1 MQQAAAE
8 QTFIARF
15 SRATGQLGVVAVLA
29 MVCVFIGWFFTDT
42 QTIASMGP
50 LVHTVRFYGFA
61 DAIANPLRLFVGSEV
76 TSATIAFSVVCIGC
90 ILAPLL
96 PHWAGNR
103 ALWPAYCAP
112 LLLIIVIGLTLYFR
126 ASHDLFS
133 SSDDADA
140 VSRDLVRLANDLV
153 NKGGQLVARHVAIGL
168 GGYLGIIGSVVLAV
182 WGFRLVR
189 PRDDLR

>member
-1 MQQAAAE
+1 MQEATAG
-8 QTFIARF
+8 QTFVDRL
-15 SRATGQLGVVAVLA
+15 SRATGQLGVVTVLA
-29 MVCVFIGWFFTDT
+29 MLCVFIGWFFTDT
-42 QTIASMGP
+42 VVASMGP
-50 LVHTVRFYGFA
+50 LVHTVRFFSCA
-61 DAIANPLRLFVGSEV
+61 DAIANPLRLFTGSDV
-76 TSATIAFSVVCIGC
+76 TNATIAFSVLCIAC

-112 LLLIIVIGLTLYFR
+112 LLLIIIIGLILYFR
-126 ASHDLFS
+126 ASHDLFATP
-133 SSDDADA
+133 DDADA

-168 GGYLGIIGSVVLAV
+168 GGYLGVIGSVVLAF

-189 PRDDLR
+189 PREGLR

>member
-1 MQQAAAE
+1 MQPATADE
-8 QTFIARF
+8 GFLDRLT
-15 SRATGQLGVVAVLA
+15 RATGQLGFVTVLA
-29 MVCVFIGWFFTDT
+29 MLCVFIGWFFTDT
-42 QTIASMGP
+42 IVASVGP
-50 LVHTVRFYGFA
+50 LVHSVRFYALA
-61 DAIANPLRLFVGSEV
+61 DAVGNPLRLFMGGDV
-76 TSATIAFSVVCIGC
+76 TSATIAFSVLCLAC

-112 LLLIIVIGLTLYFR
+112 LLLIVVVGLILYFR
-126 ASHDLFS
+126 ASHDLFTS
-133 SSDDADA
+133 ADDADP
-140 VSRDLVRLANDLV
+140 VNRDLVRLANDLI

-168 GGYLGIIGSVVLAV
+168 GAYLGFIGSLVLAV

>member
-1 MQQAAAE
+1 MQQAAAG
-8 QTFIARF
+8 QNSLDRLT
-15 SRATGQLGVVAVLA
+15 RAAGQLGIVTVLA

-42 QTIASMGP
+42 VVASMGP

-61 DAIANPLRLFVGSEV
+61 DAIGNPLRLFAGSGV
-76 TSATIAFSVVCIGC
+76 TSATIAFSVLCIGC

-112 LLLIIVIGLTLYFR
+112 LLLIIIIGLTLYFR
-126 ASHDLFS
+126 ASHDLFTTG
-133 SSDDADA
+133 DDADP
-140 VSRDLVRLANDLV
+140 VHRDFVRLANDLV
-153 NKGGQLVARHVAIGL
+153 NKGGQLVAHHVAIGL
-168 GGYLGIIGSVVLAV
+168 GGYLGFFGSLVLAV